1 MYIVLGIIAVLALI
15 VISVYNSLVGKRN
28 QVSNIRSGVDTQL
41 KRRFDLIPNLVATV
55 KQYITHE
62 RELLENISALRS
74 GIQKAAGDEQRFALN
89 GELSNLISKLNVVV
103 ENYPELKANENVM
116 HLQKTL
122 NEIEEQISAAR
133 RAYNAAVTDYNNT
146 VEMFPSNIVASWAK
160 FHKAAFFEVPKG
172 QDDPHDVHEL
182 LTAKFA
188 LVSSNLTLNLSALT
202 APLKIQAAFVGSS
215 NLNIKSGAGGKFERQ
230 I

>member
-1 MYIVLGIIAVLALI
+1 MYIILGIIAVLALI

-133 RAYNAAVTDYNNT
+133 RAYNA
-146 VEMFPSNIVASWAK
+146 VEMFPSNIVASWAR

-182 LTAKFA
+182 F
-188 LVSSNLTLNLSALT
+188 N
-202 APLKIQAAFVGSS
+202 
-215 NLNIKSGAGGKFERQ
+215 R
-230 I
+230 

>member
-103 ENYPELKANENVM
+103 ENYPELKANENIM

-122 NEIEEQISAAR
+122 NEIEEQMSAAR
-133 RAYNAAVTDYNNT
+133 RAYNAAVTDYNNA
-146 VEMFPSNIVASWAK
+146 VEMFPSNIVAS
-160 FHKAAFFEVPKG
+160 
-172 QDDPHDVHEL
+172 
-182 LTAKFA
+182 
-188 LVSSNLTLNLSALT
+188 
-202 APLKIQAAFVGSS
+202 
-215 NLNIKSGAGGKFERQ
+215 
-230 I
+230 

>member
-15 VISVYNSLVGKRN
+15 VISTYNSLVGKRN

-133 RAYNAAVTDYNNT
+133 RAYNAAVTDYNNA
-146 VEMFPSNIVASWAK
+146 VEMFPSNIVASWAR

-182 LTAKFA
+182 F
-188 LVSSNLTLNLSALT
+188 N
-202 APLKIQAAFVGSS
+202 
-215 NLNIKSGAGGKFERQ
+215 R
-230 I
+230 

>member
-133 RAYNAAVTDYNNT
+133 RAYNAAVTDYNNA
-146 VEMFPSNIVASWAK
+146 VEMFPSNIVASWAR

-182 LTAKFA
+182 F
-188 LVSSNLTLNLSALT
+188 NLSL
-202 APLKIQAAFVGSS
+202 IH
-215 NLNIKSGAGGKFERQ
+215 I
-230 I
+230 

>member
-1 MYIVLGIIAVLALI
+1 MYIVLGVIAVLALI

-122 NEIEEQISAAR
+122 NEIE
-133 RAYNAAVTDYNNT
+133 
-146 VEMFPSNIVASWAK
+146 
-160 FHKAAFFEVPKG
+160 
-172 QDDPHDVHEL
+172 
-182 LTAKFA
+182 
-188 LVSSNLTLNLSALT
+188 
-202 APLKIQAAFVGSS
+202 
-215 NLNIKSGAGGKFERQ
+215 
-230 I
+230 

>member
-74 GIQKAAGDEQRFALN
+74 GIQKAAGDEQRFAQN

-133 RAYNAAVTDYNNT
+133 RAYNAAVTDYNNA
-146 VEMFPSNIVASWAK
+146 VEMFPSNIVASWAR
-160 FHKAAFFEVPKG
+160 FHKEAFFEVPKG
-172 QDDPHDVHEL
+172 QDGPHDVHEL
-182 LTAKFA
+182 F
-188 LVSSNLTLNLSALT
+188 N
-202 APLKIQAAFVGSS
+202 
-215 NLNIKSGAGGKFERQ
+215 R
-230 I
+230 

>member
-133 RAYNAAVTDYNNT
+133 RAYNAAVTDYNNA
-146 VEMFPSNIVASWAK
+146 VEMFPSNIVASWAR
-160 FHKAAFFEVPKG
+160 FHKVAFFEVPKG

-182 LTAKFA
+182 F
-188 LVSSNLTLNLSALT
+188 N
-202 APLKIQAAFVGSS
+202 
-215 NLNIKSGAGGKFERQ
+215 R
-230 I
+230 

>member
-62 RELLENISALRS
+62 RDLLENISALRS

-103 ENYPELKANENVM
+103 ENYPELKANENIM

-133 RAYNAAVTDYNNT
+133 RAYNAAVTD
-146 VEMFPSNIVASWAK
+146 
-160 FHKAAFFEVPKG
+160 
-172 QDDPHDVHEL
+172 
-182 LTAKFA
+182 
-188 LVSSNLTLNLSALT
+188 VS
-202 APLKIQAAFVGSS
+202 LKP
-215 NLNIKSGAGGKFERQ
+215 RR
-230 I
+230 

>member
-41 KRRFDLIPNLVATV
+41 KRRFDLIPNLVTTV

-89 GELSNLISKLNVVV
+89 GELSNLISKLN
-103 ENYPELKANENVM
+103 YPELKANENVM

-133 RAYNAAVTDYNNT
+133 RAYNAAVTDYNNA
-146 VEMFPSNIVASWAK
+146 VEMFPSNIVASWAR

-182 LTAKFA
+182 F
-188 LVSSNLTLNLSALT
+188 N
-202 APLKIQAAFVGSS
+202 
-215 NLNIKSGAGGKFERQ
+215 R
-230 I
+230 

>member
-1 MYIVLGIIAVLALI
+1 M
-15 VISVYNSLVGKRN
+15 SKRN

-133 RAYNAAVTDYNNT
+133 RAYNAAVTDYNNA
-146 VEMFPSNIVASWAK
+146 VEMFPSNIVAISL
-160 FHKAAFFEVPKG
+160 P
-172 QDDPHDVHEL
+172 
-182 LTAKFA
+182 
-188 LVSSNLTLNLSALT
+188 
-202 APLKIQAAFVGSS
+202 
-215 NLNIKSGAGGKFERQ
+215 
-230 I
+230 

>member
-103 ENYPELKANENVM
+103 ENDPSPPEDF
-116 HLQKTL
+116 
-122 NEIEEQISAAR
+122 
-133 RAYNAAVTDYNNT
+133 RAP
-146 VEMFPSNIVASWAK
+146 E
-160 FHKAAFFEVPKG
+160 
-172 QDDPHDVHEL
+172 PHRPRPE
-182 LTAKFA
+182 
-188 LVSSNLTLNLSALT
+188 
-202 APLKIQAAFVGSS
+202 
-215 NLNIKSGAGGKFERQ
+215 
-230 I
+230 

>member
-41 KRRFDLIPNLVATV
+41 KKRFDLIPNLVATV

-122 NEIEEQISAAR
+122 NDVEEQISAAR
-133 RAYNAAVTDYNNT
+133 RAYNAAVTDYNNA
-146 VEMFPSNIVASWAK
+146 VEMFPSNIVASWAR
-160 FHKAAFFEVPKG
+160 FHKAAFFGVPKG

-182 LTAKFA
+182 F
-188 LVSSNLTLNLSALT
+188 N
-202 APLKIQAAFVGSS
+202 
-215 NLNIKSGAGGKFERQ
+215 R
-230 I
+230 

>member
-41 KRRFDLIPNLVATV
+41 KKRFDLIPNLVATV

-89 GELSNLISKLNVVV
+89 GELSSLISKLNVVV
-103 ENYPELKANENVM
+103 EN
-116 HLQKTL
+116 
-122 NEIEEQISAAR
+122 
-133 RAYNAAVTDYNNT
+133 D
-146 VEMFPSNIVASWAK
+146 PSPSQG
-160 FHKAAFFEVPKG
+160 P
-172 QDDPHDVHEL
+172 PC
-182 LTAKFA
+182 
-188 LVSSNLTLNLSALT
+188 
-202 APLKIQAAFVGSS
+202 P
-215 NLNIKSGAGGKFERQ
+215 
-230 I
+230 

>member
-89 GELSNLISKLNVVV
+89 GDLTNLISNLNVIV

-133 RAYNAAVTDYNNT
+133 RAYNAAVTDYNNA
-146 VEMFPSNIVASWAK
+146 VEMFPSNIVASWAR
-160 FHKAAFFEVPKG
+160 FHKAAFFEGPKG
-172 QDDPHDVHEL
+172 QDDPHDLHEL
-182 LTAKFA
+182 F
-188 LVSSNLTLNLSALT
+188 N
-202 APLKIQAAFVGSS
+202 
-215 NLNIKSGAGGKFERQ
+215 R
-230 I
+230 

>member
-1 MYIVLGIIAVLALI
+1 MNKGLIALGAVIVVIIFILGGVFSLYNGLKESE
-15 VISVYNSLVGKRN
+15 ISVDAAYG
-28 QVSNIRSGVDTQL
+28 QVEKQMQRRS
-41 KRRFDLIPNLVATV
+41 DLIPNLVATV

-116 HLQKTL
+116 HLQKTI
-122 NEIEEQISAAR
+122 NDIEEQISAAR
-133 RAYNAAVTDYNNT
+133 RAYNAAVTDYNNA
-146 VEMFPSNIVASWAK
+146 VEMFPSNIVASWAR
-160 FHKAAFFEVPKG
+160 FSKAAFFEVPKG

-182 LTAKFA
+182 F
-188 LVSSNLTLNLSALT
+188 N
-202 APLKIQAAFVGSS
+202 
-215 NLNIKSGAGGKFERQ
+215 R
-230 I
+230 

>member
-1 MYIVLGIIAVLALI
+1 MYIVLGVIAVLALI

-133 RAYNAAVTDYNNT
+133 RAYNAAVTDYNNAI
-146 VEMFPSNIVASWAK
+146 EMFPSNIVASWAR
-160 FHKAAFFEVPKG
+160 FHKTAFFEVPKG

-182 LTAKFA
+182 F
-188 LVSSNLTLNLSALT
+188 N
-202 APLKIQAAFVGSS
+202 
-215 NLNIKSGAGGKFERQ
+215 R
-230 I
+230 